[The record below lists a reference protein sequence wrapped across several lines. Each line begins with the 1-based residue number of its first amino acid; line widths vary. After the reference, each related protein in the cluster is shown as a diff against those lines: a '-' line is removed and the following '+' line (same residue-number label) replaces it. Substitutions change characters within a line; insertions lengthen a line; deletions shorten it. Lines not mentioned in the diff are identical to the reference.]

1 MPPGRPTAPRPPD
14 SAIRAL
20 KSGSIIPKKPENPFL
35 GRYIRVLKR
44 IGIWKIFA
52 LHYLFVILLGAS
64 IWPYAISGS
73 VQHPEFV
80 IKLIGT
86 YCFLI
91 GTIIIPLVG
100 PDILQPVGDSDAG
113 FESTPYDPL
122 DESDARML
130 VIGILSALA
139 AIPLLPVFLIVNPVL
154 GKPFNPMD
162 VIPFFQVIATALWV
176 NLLMDMVCR
185 SKQNRHGRPARRLAV
200 IGSFILLHLGFWLV
214 AQLSRVT
221 LLIANPLRLLI
232 DINPF
237 SQLFILM
244 EGSDMEWLLV
254 NNYWL
259 RRLDYRLYLFLL
271 QGIVLFIVWAVWR
284 NHIRSRRDS

>member
-100 PDILQPVGDSDAG
+100 PDILQPVADSDAG

-130 VIGILSALA
+130 VIGILAALA

-162 VIPFFQVIATALWV
+162 VIPFFQIIATALWV

-200 IGSFILLHLGFWLV
+200 IGGFILLHLGFWLV
-214 AQLSRVT
+214 AQLSG
-221 LLIANPLRLLI
+221 ANPLKILI

-254 NNYWL
+254 NRDWT
-259 RRLDYRLYLFLL
+259 RDLDYRLYLFLI
-271 QGIVLFIVWAVWR
+271 QGIVLVVIWALWR
-284 NHIRSRRDS
+284 NHIRRRQAS